1 MPGLRSNFKKFS
13 LFRKLLCLQGPNF
26 ASFIKTHVMFRKL
39 RDKWGVS
46 ALRLFLILCTFAIGG
61 SLSGY
66 AARKLLQ
73 VMEVEQGALW
83 VIAYVLLITLLWPLA
98 VLLVSIPFGQ
108 LGFFRKYLV
117 RIGKKLFG
125 RKSNRSRNFSIAP

>member
-1 MPGLRSNFKKFS
+1 
-13 LFRKLLCLQGPNF
+13 
-26 ASFIKTHVMFRKL
+26 MFRKL

-66 AARKLLQ
+66 ATRKLLQ
-73 VMEVEQGALW
+73 LMEVEHDVIW

-98 VLLVSIPFGQ
+98 VLLVSVPFGQ
-108 LGFFRKYLV
+108 LSFFRKYVV
-117 RIGKKLFG
+117 RIGKKMFG
-125 RKSNRSRNFSIAP
+125 RKGNRNRNFSIAP